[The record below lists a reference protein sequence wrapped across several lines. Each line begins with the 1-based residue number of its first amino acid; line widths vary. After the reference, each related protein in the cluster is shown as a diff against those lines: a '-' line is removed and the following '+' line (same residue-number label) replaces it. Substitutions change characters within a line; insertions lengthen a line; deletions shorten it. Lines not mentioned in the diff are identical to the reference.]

1 MNQELSSYKK
11 IYGKE
16 ITSII
21 PKWGIYIILVM
32 VLFLF
37 LPWTQNIRTSGK
49 VTSLEQNSRAQELN
63 SPIAG
68 KIIEWKVIEGKYV
81 KKGDTIA
88 ILAEIKAEYL
98 DPELMN
104 RTQDQITAKESYVN
118 FYQEKIRTI
127 DLQIKALEEGNRLK
141 LKQLDNKLK
150 QLQNKLSGQKSELK
164 SADTNYELAKDQF
177 SRYEQLFKE
186 GLISKTEFQKRQG
199 YLQES
204 FAKKTVIENY
214 IEQTNQEITIVEL
227 EKNNVS
233 QDYIVKAN
241 KTQGEKFE
249 ANSIIQ
255 NSLSDIAKLKN
266 QYQNY
271 ARRNDFYT
279 VIAPQ
284 DGQLI
289 QVSKAGIGEIVKD
302 GESLAKIVPNQ
313 NTYAIEVY
321 ASPTDVAL
329 LKNGERVRIMF
340 DGYPTVLFSG
350 WPQVSVGTFSGK
362 VYAVES
368 YISPNNLFKVLVQED
383 AKEKA
388 WPPNLKQGTGVRAII
403 LLNDVPIWYEIWRN
417 INGFPPNFYNPDE
430 VKDSKN
436 KVNDKK

>member
-49 VTSLEQNSRAQELN
+49 VTSLEQNTRAQELN

-88 ILAEIKAEYL
+88 ILSEIKAEYL

-233 QDYIVKAN
+233 QDYIGKAN